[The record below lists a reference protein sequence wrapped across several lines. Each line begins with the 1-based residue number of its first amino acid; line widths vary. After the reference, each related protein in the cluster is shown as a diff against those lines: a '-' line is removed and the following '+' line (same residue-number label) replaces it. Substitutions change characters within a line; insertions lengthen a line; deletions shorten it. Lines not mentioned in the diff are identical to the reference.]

1 MNSTMADE
9 AFWKST
15 EGSFGRS
22 FVGSEIYVQS
32 KWQFQQERL
41 AASSIVKVVQ
51 GDQPDARWLAES
63 LQQWCCVRGSVL
75 PLLLAD
81 GALSSTCSQVS
92 LDAHTLL
99 VLSPSVAPIIART
112 TSFTSSQEL
121 LGRRA
126 LSVYQMGRPHHSI
139 KPSPCPVMSILW
151 NCNVFLLCHSEGP
164 ILTPLLQTFPFFR
177 CAPPRSTL
185 QPNHDLVQ
193 TLPSSPFSLQA
204 K

>member
-1 MNSTMADE
+1 MADE
-9 AFWKST
+9 AFWKPT

-22 FVGSEIYVQS
+22 LVGSEIYVQS
-32 KWQFQQERL
+32 KRQFQQERL
-41 AASSIVKVVQ
+41 AASSIMKVVQ
-51 GDQPDARWLAES
+51 GNQPDARWLAES
-63 LQQWCCVRGSVL
+63 LQQWCYVRGSVP
-75 PLLLAD
+75 PLLLVD
-81 GALSSTCSQVS
+81 WALSSTCSQVS
-92 LDAHTLL
+92 LDGHMLL
-99 VLSPSVAPIIART
+99 VLSPYVAPIIART

-126 LSVYQMGRPHHSI
+126 LSDVYQMGRPNHSI
-139 KPSPCPVMSILW
+139 KPFPCPVMSILW
-151 NCNVFLLCHSEGP
+151 DCNVFLLCHSEGS
-164 ILTPLLQTFPFFR
+164 ILRPLLQTFPFFR